1 MCRSVSKNRMIK
13 IGSFDFRLRWHV
25 SISNTEI
32 INHDD
37 LCVGAEGKSMLGA
50 NAHI

>member
-13 IGSFDFRLRWHV
+13 IGSFDFRLYWRV
-25 SISNTEI
+25 SISNIEL

-50 NAHI
+50 NAHT